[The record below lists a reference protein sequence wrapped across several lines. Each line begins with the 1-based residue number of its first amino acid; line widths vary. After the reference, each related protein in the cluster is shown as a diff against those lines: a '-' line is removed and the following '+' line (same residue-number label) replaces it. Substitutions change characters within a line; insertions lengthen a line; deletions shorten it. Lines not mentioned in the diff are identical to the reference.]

1 VLGSN
6 VWRSVLGVDRATVI
20 EEIELDE
27 ESNTV
32 VAHVRPR
39 RSTKR
44 RCGRCGARSPGY
56 DQGEGRR
63 NWRTLDLGTVMCF
76 LQSDSPRVNCAEH
89 GPTVVQVPW
98 ARHGAGHTRDFDDQV
113 AWLVTHTAKSTVCE
127 LMRVAWRSVGSIVNR
142 VVADGRAAHDPFEGL
157 TRIGIDEISY
167 KKGHRYLTIVV
178 DHDSGRLV
186 WAAVGRDK
194 KTLSAF
200 FDLLGEERCQA
211 IRLISADGAGWIGD
225 VVAERAKNATLCID
239 AFHVVQWASAALD
252 EVRRQVWNAARKNG
266 MRQEARELKGSR
278 YALWRNPE
286 DLTPR
291 QTNKLAW
298 ISKLNGPLYRAYLM
312 KEQLR
317 IAIRT
322 KGVLALTML
331 DEWLIWAQRC
341 RIPSFVEL
349 GRKVRR
355 NIAGIEAAMLNNLS
369 NALIESTNTKLRV
382 LHRMAFG
389 FRQPEHLIALALL
402 DRGGYCPPLP
412 GRSASARPSVPAF
425 ASLG

>member
-1 VLGSN
+1 MELFGAN
-6 VWRSVLGVDRATVI
+6 VWRRVLGVDRATVI
-20 EEIELDE
+20 ENVDFDE
-27 ESNTV
+27 ESDTV
-32 VAHVRPR
+32 VVHVRPR
-39 RSTKR
+39 RATKR
-44 RCGRCGARSPGY
+44 RCGRCGVRAPGY

-63 NWRTLDLGTVMCF
+63 NWRALDLGTLRCF
-76 LQSDSPRVNCAEH
+76 LQADSPRVNCPEH
-89 GPTVVQVPW
+89 GPTVAQVPW
-98 ARHGAGHTRDFDDQV
+98 ARHGAGHTRDFDDTV
-113 AWLVTHTAKSTVCE
+113 AWLVTHTPKSTVSE
-127 LMRVAWRSVGSIVNR
+127 LLRIAWKSVGAIIER

-178 DHDSGRLV
+178 DHASGRLV

-194 KTLSAF
+194 KTLGRF
-200 FDLLGEERCQA
+200 FDLLGDERCE
-211 IRLISADGAGWIGD
+211 LVTLVSADAAEWIAE
-225 VVAERAKNATLCID
+225 VVHERCANATICTD
-239 AFHVVQWASAALD
+239 SFHVVQWAGDALD
-252 EVRRQVWNAARKNG
+252 EVRREVWN
-266 MRQEARELKGSR
+266 EARQGGMTSHAKELKGCR

-291 QTNKLAW
+291 QERKLAW
-298 ISKLNGPLYRAYLM
+298 IAQVNTKLYRAYLM

-317 IAIRT
+317 VAIRT

-331 DEWLIWAQRC
+331 DEWLAWAQRC
-341 RIPSFVEL
+341 RIDAFVEL
-349 GRKVRR
+349 GRKMKK

-412 GRSASARPSVPAF
+412 GRGHPSAPAL
-425 ASLG
+425 AALG